1 MSDSPLSKKFGAV
14 VRKRRLDAGLS
25 QEALAELAQ
34 IHPTYMSM
42 VERGSRN
49 LTLGVAAR
57 LAGALNVS
65 LPELIEEA
73 EEHWNQ

>member
-1 MSDSPLSKKFGAV
+1 MSDSPLSKRFGAV

-42 VERGSRN
+42 VERGNRN
-49 LTLGVAAR
+49 LTIGVAAR
-57 LAGALNVS
+57 LAEALSVNFS
-65 LPELIEEA
+65 ELIKEA
-73 EEHWNQ
+73 EEHGNQ

>member
-1 MSDSPLSKKFGAV
+1 MSDSPLSKLFGAV

-25 QEALAELAQ
+25 QEDLAELAQ

-42 VERGSRN
+42 VERGGRN

-57 LAGALNVS
+57 IAGALKVNFS
-65 LPELIEEA
+65 ELIKEA
-73 EEHWNQ
+73 EEHGDQ